1 MLEKFIEF
9 TRKNKDLAPD
19 FKIIPLT
26 EKQNRFQ
33 YVGGQ
38 IKDGVLYGVVNSAEK
53 MLKYDI
59 SKGTMTFSGQFD
71 SADFKWTGGCSYN
84 GAIYFFPRSKNNLL
98 KYITDTNSFEEID
111 GGLSYDGEHH
121 YGGVC
126 TPDGMI
132 YQPPRS
138 TDHILKWDIKNKT
151 CKKIQINSGQ
161 VCRYCGSVIHPN
173 GNIYFIPEKDFCVIK
188 MNIKTEEISYIDGP
202 VCDKAFN
209 PAIAANGNIY
219 GFCSGNGI
227 LKIDTKTDKVKLL
240 YEDCKMG
247 SYGTK
252 CGINGKLYSLPG
264 YTNDVWAFDPFS
276 EVLEKCY
283 SIGAQNQVNYAGGAV
298 DLNGDIF
305 ALPVH
310 ADSIFEISFKKY
322 HIRIPP
328 DIYNAFFK
336 DCY

>member
-1 MLEKFIEF
+1 MFEKFIEF
-9 TRKNKDLAPD
+9 TRKNRDLTPD

-71 SADFKWTGGCSYN
+71 CVDFKWTGGCSYN

-202 VCDKAFN
+202 VCGMAFN

-219 GFCSGNGI
+219 GFRSGNGI

-283 SIGAQNQVNYAGGAV
+283 SIDAQNQVNYAGGAV

-322 HIRIPP
+322 HIRVPP